1 MKQSFP
7 PVIDRRA
14 HTLILGSMPGQASL
28 DAQQY
33 YAWKHNAFW
42 PVMRRLLRMPE
53 SASYEARLRALQ
65 AAGFALWDVLAEC
78 RREGSL
84 DASIDHDSAR
94 ANDIASLLQTH
105 PGITLICLNGSTVQ
119 TLFRRH
125 VARTQA
131 LPANLTVLTLPST
144 SPANARLTPEAKHQA
159 WEATLLPRLQAA
171 SGPICGRSKNGCR

>member
-7 PVIDRRA
+7 PVIDHRA
-14 HTLILGSMPGQASL
+14 HTLILGSMPGEASL

-42 PVMRRLLRMPE
+42 PVMRQLLRMPE
-53 SASYEARLRALQ
+53 SASYDARLRALQ

-84 DASIDHDSAR
+84 DSSIERGSAR
-94 ANDIASLLQTH
+94 ANDIAGLLRAH
-105 PGITLICLNGSTVQ
+105 PGITLICLNGSTAQ

-125 VARTQA
+125 VAKTQE
-131 LPANLTVLTLPST
+131 LPAHVQVQTLPST
-144 SPANARLTPEAKHQA
+144 SPANARLTLQAKYEA
-159 WEATLLPRLQAA
+159 WEAVLLPRLQAA
-171 SGPICGRSKNGCR
+171 SGPVCGRSRGGCR